1 MTTPLIWVWLTSSF
15 YSNMCSKFYS
25 QWYCPRPPFIN
36 YVFLFLS
43 WCGPIVLN
51 DIFKTN
57 RSIIKTRLAPDPS
70 SYLLKWSCDS
80 HTPLVLSYQVGSSHC
95 SNTSKFR
102 LHILCLLDCLFT
114 VPSAEYCWGPAY
126 FGYRLGL
133 LTAGVAWGCWLADQ
147 AFVQQARSA
156 MPVWNSF
163 LGHITVWFWPLNL
176 NQIWERLLKG
186 CAFACVRSWN

>member
-25 QWYCPRPPFIN
+25 QWYCPLPPFIN

-133 LTAGVAWGCWLADQ
+133 LTAGEAWGCWLADQ
-147 AFVQQARSA
+147 AFVQQTRSA
-156 MPVWNSF
+156 YACLEFIPGAHYGMILAIKLKPN
-163 LGHITVWFWPLNL
+163 LGTAP
-176 NQIWERLLKG
+176 
-186 CAFACVRSWN
+186 